1 MKMPTLAFA
10 LTVLAGSASAQ
21 DANGLFYDFGPT
33 ASCLASAQSLAAKQD
48 CVGRAAE
55 ACIEKTGYA
64 TPVLSG
70 CASRELEDWDVR
82 LNAVYQQQRAYAREF
97 DMGNDPN
104 LPGLDTS
111 LRDMQRA
118 WIPYRDAT
126 CVYEA
131 AQWSGGTGAGPAY
144 IGCLLSL
151 TGDQA
156 LYLEFG
162 RIGG

>member
-1 MKMPTLAFA
+1 MKILTLACA
-10 LTVLAGSASAQ
+10 LTVLVGSAAAQ
-21 DANGLFYDFGPT
+21 DANGLFYDFGPS
-33 ASCLASAQSLAAKQD
+33 ASCLLCAESLSAKQD
-48 CVGRAAE
+48 CVGLAAE

-70 CASRELEDWDVR
+70 CASLELEDWDAR
-82 LNAVYQQQRAYAREF
+82 LNAVYQQQRANAREF

-104 LPGLDTS
+104 LPGLAAS